1 MQNATLTT
9 LSMDDI
15 IFDSSQPRKFF
26 DESALKELTK
36 SVQTNGILQPIM
48 VRPGAHQRRNGKDY
62 PVYVIVCGERRYRAA
77 YEAGLEEIPVV
88 IRNLDDAAALEIQ
101 IVENLQRKDVNPMEE
116 GLAFEKLSTLF
127 TIEEIAYRVGKSAH
141 YVAQRMSLAKLTD
154 KWQQLMYDGT
164 ITLTQAYKLARIA
177 PSFQDEVYKETVD
190 KNGKL
195 KYNWQLDQMLDN
207 EDHNLAKAT
216 FNTKDAELYPE
227 AGACTNCP
235 YNSAANNLLFP
246 DLNKK
251 KICHNSACW
260 SIKTSR
266 AYKVTIEEKAKDP
279 DIVFVHTAY
288 SPSKEE
294 KAKIQAAEELGVKVL
309 SSDDF
314 ETVDKPDELEPWEEW
329 LENAKFEND
338 FDEMDEKEQK
348 QALKDWKEEYADEK
362 LSYESQVRDYEEAL
376 KTGTKAFVVT
386 GDSWRGKEGET
397 ILIVPKKNAA
407 KKVAQA
413 KVNASAE
420 QIEIDTIEAEIEGIR
435 ERSARNKELDRE
447 KVFKILLEKLRNS
460 EGDFLT
466 RKGEFEAGEQEALIL
481 AMAQRYNV
489 KEAIEA
495 VTGKD
500 YEYNNLELYKDI
512 AATTWINE
520 LMAIAARAFII
531 QELVSMTELDPERYG
546 KAAALYEIAKC
557 YMPSTVEQLEIDQLK
572 KTEKRE
578 SNVAKRLK
586 ALEDKKAALV
596 EKIRDQNIESG
607 KKAQAKAKKK

>member
-1 MQNATLTT
+1 
-9 LSMDDI
+9 MDDI

-36 SVQTNGILQPIM
+36 SIQTNGILQPIM
-48 VRPGAHQRRNGKDY
+48 VRPGAHQRRNAKDH

-127 TIEEIAYRVGKSAH
+127 SIEEIAMRVGKGSH

-216 FNTKDAELYPE
+216 FDIKDAELYPE

-266 AYKVTIEEKAKDP
+266 AYKVMIEEKAKDP

-288 SPSKEE
+288 GPSKEE
-294 KAKIQAAEELGVKVL
+294 KAKIQAAEELGLKVL
-309 SSDDF
+309 SADDF
-314 ETVDKPDELEPWEEW
+314 ETVDKPDELDSWEEW
-329 LENAKFEND
+329 LEDAKSNND

-348 QALKDWKEEYADEK
+348 QALKDWKEEYADDK
-362 LSYESQVRDYEEAL
+362 LSYESQLRDYEESL

-386 GDSWRGKEGET
+386 GQSWRGKEGET

-447 KVFKILLEKLRNS
+447 KVFKQLLENLKNPDGSFLS
-460 EGDFLT
+460 E
-466 RKGEFEAGEQEALIL
+466 KGYLAGAELEALVF
-481 AMAQRYNV
+481 AMAQRYSV
-489 KEAIEA
+489 KDAISE
-495 VTGKD
+495 VTGNSYD
-500 YEYNNLELYKDI
+500 YMLNGLFEDISKAKDI
-512 AATTWINE
+512 SKMLAFAARRFILNE
-520 LMAIAARAFII
+520 LASA
-531 QELVSMTELDPERYG
+531 TEQDPNKHG
-546 KAAALYEIAKC
+546 KAAALQAIASQ
-557 YMPSTVEQLEIDQLK
+557 YMSSTVEQLEIEQLK
-572 KTEKRE
+572 KAEKRE

>member
-1 MQNATLTT
+1 
-9 LSMDDI
+9 MDDI

-36 SVQTNGILQPIM
+36 SIQTNGILQPIM
-48 VRPGAHQRRNGKDY
+48 VRPGAHQRRNGKDH

-127 TIEEIAYRVGKSAH
+127 SIEEIALRVGKGSH

-294 KAKIQAAEELGVKVL
+294 KAKIQAAEELGLKVL
-309 SSDDF
+309 SADDF
-314 ETVDKPDELEPWEEW
+314 ETVDKPDELDSWEEW
-329 LENAKFEND
+329 LEDAKSNND

-348 QALKDWKEEYADEK
+348 QALKDWKEEYADDK

-386 GDSWRGKEGET
+386 GDSWRGREGET

-420 QIEIDTIEAEIEGIR
+420 QIEIDTIDAEIQGIN
-435 ERSARNKELDRE
+435 ERNARNKELDRE
-447 KVFKILLEKLRNS
+447 KIQANVNKMILDTKEFYDDDAQLS
-460 EGDFLT
+460 EI
-466 RKGEFEAGEQEALIL
+466 EENALICAL
-481 AMAQRYNV
+481 CEKSYKTRDYV
-489 KEAIEA
+489 KELLGKMSHKEQNLYEAIKKSRGILTVSNVA
-495 VTGKD
+495 RVFITD
-500 YEYNNLELYKDI
+500 M
-512 AATTWINE
+512 INP
-520 LMAIAARAFII
+520 
-531 QELVSMTELDPERYG
+531 TYLDPT
-546 KAAALYEIAKC
+546 KWAHAAAILDVATSRWPRGVGELTAYQNTKAN
-557 YMPSTVEQLEIDQLK
+557 Q
-572 KTEKRE
+572 RE

-586 ALEDKKAALV
+586 ALEDKKAGLV